1 MTQQDIQIGQIVKTA
16 YGHIGRV
23 FDSNGTTITVI
34 QNRNDNVY
42 RQIGIF
48 HHSKVFAI

>member
-1 MTQQDIQIGQIVKTA
+1 MNIVAGQIVKTT

-23 FDSNGTTITVI
+23 FDNNGTTITLI
-34 QNRNDNVY
+34 QIRNDGIY

-48 HHSKVFAI
+48 HHSKINPII